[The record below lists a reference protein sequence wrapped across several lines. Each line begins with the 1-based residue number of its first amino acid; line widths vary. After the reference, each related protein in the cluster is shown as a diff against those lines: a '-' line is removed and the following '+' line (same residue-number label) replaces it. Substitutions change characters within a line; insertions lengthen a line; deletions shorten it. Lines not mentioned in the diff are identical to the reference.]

1 VRPIW
6 IACLGCLAA
15 TPAAAENW
23 VRVGGGDTFTEYVD
37 ADSIV
42 RDKDEVRFRRE
53 MRFAA
58 KRPEG
63 FDRMAFSSLASC
75 RDRTIGDLSMAFFLG
90 DHELMSSS
98 FREKGLAREP
108 AAPGTASGRAVG
120 FACEGK
126 TEG

>member
-1 VRPIW
+1 MRLILF
-6 IACLGCLAA
+6 ACLACLTA

-23 VRVGGGDTFTEYVD
+23 IRIGGNENVGEFVD
-37 ADSIV
+37 ADSVV
-42 RDKDEVRFRRE
+42 RDKDDVRFRRE

-63 FDRMAFSSLASC
+63 FDRMAFWSLASC
-75 RDRTIGDLSMAFFLG
+75 RERTIGDLKMSFFLA

-98 FREKGLAREP
+98 FREKGLVREP
-108 AAPGTASGRAVG
+108 AAQGTASARAVA

-126 TEG
+126 VEG